1 MKKEKWISRRSII
14 DGSSGTGI
22 SWKKTGEIYMN
33 YDQDLYC
40 HACRFSVKHFSWLV
54 GDLDDF
60 KKKSEKTVSKEFLD
74 AIDFSGFEL
83 QAWETHILSYTSG
96 LLLFLLMAIL
106 DLILFG
112 VFTYERNTIIFAMAF
127 TVIIPVAVMIYLSEY
142 PKIHAKFMKIHTLG
156 DIPEIQSYL
165 VMSMKLVPNME
176 RAIIFAAENSCR
188 PLARDLKKLIWD
200 IHIRVYSNVDEA
212 LIGFASQWG
221 KNSEYFKRS
230 LHLVKSSTSEPD
242 EAQRIMTLNK
252 SLDIVL
258 EGTKTMMDAFAAK
271 LKTPTYVLYSI
282 FILIPLALVAL
293 IPAVSI
299 VGVRID
305 TFTLI
310 LIYNI
315 GLPLFTFFYS
325 EYILLQRPA
334 TFSPPN
340 ISDKHP
346 QLSNIRTIRKNVI
359 IFATIAGLIIGFSG
373 YILLYFGNPLNIISK
388 EAMAGL
394 VLPTFPIVWAITA
407 MITIYSLGIYTP
419 YKKIRDGIKQVENE
433 FADAM
438 FILGR
443 RISEGR
449 SAEEAFS
456 HTSHTMKG
464 SKIGEA
470 FTDIAKNLSCMRTT
484 LHGAIFHEEYGAFKD
499 IYSDRVHTM
508 MRLLT
513 ESVHKSHEAA
523 GMAII
528 KLADH
533 LKELQDVENNIR
545 RSLYDVTSTMR
556 STAIIFAPFIA
567 GVTLA
572 LSEVIQKILLNISRE
587 TSYLPDE
594 YDIGGLMSQAGTG
607 MTQSIPPDIFLLVVG
622 IYIVLLVIIL
632 TRFAGGIEYGDD
644 RPQFMYDLGQTL
656 PMSIMVFTVT
666 TIVSRIIFRSMV

>member
-1 MKKEKWISRRSII
+1 MDDKQ
-14 DGSSGTGI
+14 
-22 SWKKTGEIYMN
+22 N
-33 YDQDLYC
+33 LYC
-40 HACRFSVKHFSWLV
+40 RACRYSVKHFSWLV
-54 GDLDDF
+54 KDLDEYR
-60 KKKSEKTVSKEFLD
+60 KKSEKTASNEFFAAL
-74 AIDFSGFEL
+74 DFSGFEL
-83 QAWETHILSYTSG
+83 EPWETHILSYTGG
-96 LLLFLLMAIL
+96 LLLFISLVGL
-106 DLILFG
+106 DIILFSIS
-112 VFTYERNTIIFAMAF
+112 TYERNSIIFAAVF
-127 TVIIPVAVMIYLSEY
+127 TSLVPIIVMIYLSEY
-142 PKIHAKFMKIHTLG
+142 PKIHAKFLKIHTLG
-156 DIPEIQSYL
+156 DIPEIQSYI

-176 RAIIFAAENSCR
+176 RAIIFAADNSFR

-200 IHIRVYSNVDEA
+200 IHIRVYSNIDEA
-212 LIGFASQWG
+212 LIEFANQWG

-299 VGVRID
+299 VGVRMD
-305 TFTLI
+305 TVTLV

-315 GLPLFTFFYS
+315 GLPLLTFIYS
-325 EYILLQRPA
+325 EFILLQRPA

-346 QLSNIRTIRKNVI
+346 DLSNIRSTRKIIITI
-359 IFATIAGLIIGFSG
+359 TLLIGITVGFSG

-388 EAMAGL
+388 EAMNGL
-394 VLPTFPIVWAITA
+394 VLPTFPIIWAITA
-407 MITIYSLGIYTP
+407 MITIYCLGLYTP
-419 YKKIRDGIKQVENE
+419 YKKIRDGIKQIENE

-449 SAEEAFS
+449 SAEEAFA
-456 HTSHTMKG
+456 HTSETMKG
-464 SKIGEA
+464 AKIGEA
-470 FTDIAKNLSCMRTT
+470 FADIAKNLTCMRTT
-484 LHGAIFHEEYGAFKD
+484 LHGAIFNEEYGAFKD

-508 MRLLT
+508 MKLLT
-513 ESVHKSHEAA
+513 ESVHRSHEAA

-533 LKELQDVENNIR
+533 LKELQEVEANIKR
-545 RSLYDVTSTMR
+545 GLYDVTSTMR
-556 STAIIFAPFIA
+556 STAIIFAPLIA

-572 LSEVIQKILLNISRE
+572 LSEVIQKILQNISKE
-587 TSYLPDE
+587 TSNLPDE
-594 YDIGGLMSQAGTG
+594 YNIGDFMKEAGTG
-607 MTQSIPPDIFLLVVG
+607 MIQTVPPDIFVLVVG
-622 IYIVLLVIIL
+622 VYMVLLVMIL

-656 PMSIMVFTVT
+656 PISIMVFTVT
-666 TIVSRIIFRSMV
+666 TVISRVIFSSMV

>member
-1 MKKEKWISRRSII
+1 M
-14 DGSSGTGI
+14 DD
-22 SWKKTGEIYMN
+22 N
-33 YDQDLYC
+33 QNLYC
-40 HACRFSVKHFSWLV
+40 RACRFSVKHFSWLV
-54 GDLDDF
+54 KDLDEYR
-60 KKKSEKTVSKEFLD
+60 KKSEKTASNEFFAAL
-74 AIDFSGFEL
+74 DFSGFEL
-83 QAWETHILSYTSG
+83 EPWETHILSYTGG
-96 LLLFLLMAIL
+96 LLLFISLVGL
-106 DLILFG
+106 DIILFSIS
-112 VFTYERNTIIFAMAF
+112 TYERNSIIFAAVF
-127 TVIIPVAVMIYLSEY
+127 TSLVPIIVMIYLSEY
-142 PKIHAKFMKIHTLG
+142 PKIHAKFLKIHTLG
-156 DIPEIQSYL
+156 DIPEIQSYI

-176 RAIIFAAENSCR
+176 RAIIFAADNSFR

-200 IHIRVYSNVDEA
+200 IHIRVYSNIDEA
-212 LIGFASQWG
+212 LIDFANQWG

-299 VGVRID
+299 VGVRMD
-305 TFTLI
+305 TVTLV

-315 GLPLFTFFYS
+315 GLPLLTFIYS
-325 EYILLQRPA
+325 EFILLQRPA

-346 QLSNIRTIRKNVI
+346 DLSNIKSTRKI
-359 IFATIAGLIIGFSG
+359 IITVTLLIGTTVGFSG
-373 YILLYFGNPLNIISK
+373 YILLYFGNPFNIIST

-394 VLPTFPIVWAITA
+394 VLATFPIIWAITA
-407 MITIYSLGIYTP
+407 MITIYCLGLYTP
-419 YKKIRDGIKQVENE
+419 YKKIRDGIKQIENE

-449 SAEEAFS
+449 SAEEAFA
-456 HTSHTMKG
+456 HTSETMKG
-464 SKIGEA
+464 AKIGESFA
-470 FTDIAKNLSCMRTT
+470 DIAKNLTCMRTT
-484 LHGAIFHEEYGAFKD
+484 LHGAIFNEEYGAFKD

-508 MRLLT
+508 MKLLT
-513 ESVHKSHEAA
+513 ESVHRSHEAA

-533 LKELQDVENNIR
+533 LKELQEVEANIKR
-545 RSLYDVTSTMR
+545 GLYDVTSTMR
-556 STAIIFAPFIA
+556 STAIIFAPLIA

-572 LSEVIQKILLNISRE
+572 LSEVIQKILQNISKE
-587 TSYLPDE
+587 TSNLPDE
-594 YDIGGLMSQAGTG
+594 YNIGDFMKEAGTG
-607 MTQSIPPDIFLLVVG
+607 MTQTVPPDIFVLVVG
-622 IYIVLLVIIL
+622 IYMILLVMIL

-656 PMSIMVFTVT
+656 PISIMVFTVT
-666 TIVSRIIFRSMV
+666 TIVSRLIFSSMV

>member
-1 MKKEKWISRRSII
+1 M
-14 DGSSGTGI
+14 DD
-22 SWKKTGEIYMN
+22 N
-33 YDQDLYC
+33 QNLYC
-40 HACRFSVKHFSWLV
+40 RACRFSVKHFSWLV
-54 GDLDDF
+54 KDIDAYR
-60 KKKSEKTVSKEFLD
+60 KKSEKTASNEFFAALD
-74 AIDFSGFEL
+74 LSGFEL
-83 QAWETHILSYTSG
+83 EPWETHILSYTGG
-96 LLLFLLMAIL
+96 LLLFISLVGL
-106 DLILFG
+106 DIILFSIS
-112 VFTYERNTIIFAMAF
+112 TYERNSIIFAAVF
-127 TVIIPVAVMIYLSEY
+127 TSLVPIIVMIYLSEY
-142 PKIHAKFMKIHTLG
+142 PKIHAKFLKIHTLG
-156 DIPEIQSYL
+156 DIPEIQSYI

-176 RAIIFAAENSCR
+176 RAIIFAADNSFR

-200 IHIRVYSNVDEA
+200 IHIRIYSNIDEA
-212 LIGFASQWG
+212 LIEFANQWG

-299 VGVRID
+299 VGVRMD
-305 TFTLI
+305 TVTLV

-315 GLPLFTFFYS
+315 GLPLFTFIYS
-325 EYILLQRPA
+325 EFILLQRPA

-346 QLSNIRTIRKNVI
+346 DLSNIRSTRKI
-359 IFATIAGLIIGFSG
+359 IITVTLLIGTTVGFSG
-373 YILLYFGNPLNIISK
+373 YILLYFGNPFNIISK
-388 EAMAGL
+388 EAMNGL
-394 VLPTFPIVWAITA
+394 VLPTFPIIWAITA
-407 MITIYSLGIYTP
+407 MITIYCLGLYTP
-419 YKKIRDGIKQVENE
+419 YKKIRDGIKQIENE

-449 SAEEAFS
+449 SAEEAFA
-456 HTSHTMKG
+456 HTSETMKG
-464 SKIGEA
+464 AKIGEA
-470 FTDIAKNLSCMRTT
+470 FADIAKNLTCMRTT
-484 LHGAIFHEEYGAFKD
+484 LHGAIFNEEYGAFKD

-508 MRLLT
+508 MKLLT
-513 ESVHKSHEAA
+513 ESVHRSHEAA

-533 LKELQDVENNIR
+533 LKELQEVEANIKR
-545 RSLYDVTSTMR
+545 GLYDVTSTMR
-556 STAIIFAPFIA
+556 STAIIFAPLIA

-572 LSEVIQKILLNISRE
+572 LSEVIQKILQNIAKE
-587 TSYLPDE
+587 TSNLPDE
-594 YDIGGLMSQAGTG
+594 YNIGDFMKEAGTG
-607 MTQSIPPDIFLLVVG
+607 MTQTVPPDIFVLVVG
-622 IYIVLLVIIL
+622 IYMILLVMIL

-644 RPQFMYDLGQTL
+644 R
-656 PMSIMVFTVT
+656 
-666 TIVSRIIFRSMV
+666 

>member
-1 MKKEKWISRRSII
+1 M
-14 DGSSGTGI
+14 DD
-22 SWKKTGEIYMN
+22 N
-33 YDQDLYC
+33 QNLYC
-40 HACRFSVKHFSWLV
+40 RACRFSVKHFSWLV
-54 GDLDDF
+54 RDPDEYR
-60 KKKSEKTVSKEFLD
+60 KKSEKTASDEFFAAL
-74 AIDFSGFEL
+74 DFSGFEL
-83 QAWETHILSYTSG
+83 EPWETHILSYTGG
-96 LLLFLLMAIL
+96 LLLFISLVGL
-106 DLILFG
+106 DIILFSIS
-112 VFTYERNTIIFAMAF
+112 TYERNSIIFAAVF
-127 TVIIPVAVMIYLSEY
+127 TSLVPIIVMIYLSEY
-142 PKIHAKFMKIHTLG
+142 PKIHAKFLKIHTLG
-156 DIPEIQSYL
+156 DIPEIQSYI

-176 RAIIFAAENSCR
+176 RAIIFAADNSFR

-200 IHIRVYSNVDEA
+200 IHIRVYSNIDEA
-212 LIGFASQWG
+212 LIEFANQWG

-293 IPAVSI
+293 LPAVSI
-299 VGVRID
+299 VGVRMD
-305 TFTLI
+305 TVTLV

-315 GLPLFTFFYS
+315 GLPLFTFLYS

-334 TFSPPN
+334 TFSPPD

-346 QLSNIRTIRKNVI
+346 DLSNIRSTRKI
-359 IFATIAGLIIGFSG
+359 IITVTLLIGTTVGFSG
-373 YILLYFGNPLNIISK
+373 YILFYSGNPFNIISK
-388 EAMAGL
+388 EAMGGL
-394 VLPTFPIVWAITA
+394 VLPTFPIIWAITA
-407 MITIYSLGIYTP
+407 MVTIYCLGIYTP
-419 YKKIRDGIKQVENE
+419 YKKIRDGIKQIENE

-449 SAEEAFS
+449 SAEEAFA
-456 HTSHTMKG
+456 HTSETMKG
-464 SKIGEA
+464 AKIGEA
-470 FTDIAKNLSCMRTT
+470 FADIAKNLTCMRTT
-484 LHGAIFHEEYGAFKD
+484 LHGAIFNEEYGAFKD

-508 MRLLT
+508 MKLLT
-513 ESVHKSHEAA
+513 ESVHRSHEAA

-533 LKELQDVENNIR
+533 LKELQEVEANIKR
-545 RSLYDVTSTMR
+545 GLYDVTSTMR
-556 STAIIFAPFIA
+556 STAIIFAPLIA

-572 LSEVIQKILLNISRE
+572 LSEVIQKILQNISKE
-587 TSYLPDE
+587 TSNLPDE
-594 YDIGGLMSQAGTG
+594 YNIGDFMTEAGTG
-607 MTQSIPPDIFLLVVG
+607 MTQTVPPDIFVLVVG
-622 IYIVLLVIIL
+622 IYMILLVMIL

-656 PMSIMVFTVT
+656 PISIMVFTVT
-666 TIVSRIIFRSMV
+666 TVISRVIFSSMV

>member
-1 MKKEKWISRRSII
+1 M
-14 DGSSGTGI
+14 DDNQN
-22 SWKKTGEIYMN
+22 M
-33 YDQDLYC
+33 YC
-40 HACRFSVKHFSWLV
+40 RACRYSVKHFSWLV
-54 GDLDDF
+54 KDLDGYR
-60 KKKSEKTVSKEFLD
+60 KKSEKTASDEFYAAL
-74 AIDFSGFEL
+74 DFSGFDLEP
-83 QAWETHILSYTSG
+83 WETHILSYAG
-96 LLLFLLMAIL
+96 GILLFVSLVVL
-106 DLILFG
+106 DIILFSIS
-112 VFTYERNTIIFAMAF
+112 TYERNSIIFAAVF
-127 TVIIPVAVMIYLSEY
+127 TATIPIIVMIYLSEY
-142 PKIHAKFMKIHTLG
+142 PKIHAKFLKIHTLG
-156 DIPEIQSYL
+156 DIPEIQSYI

-176 RAIIFAAENSCR
+176 RAIIFAADNSFR

-200 IHIRVYSNVDEA
+200 IHIRVYSNIDEA
-212 LIGFASQWG
+212 LIEFANQWG

-299 VGVRID
+299 VGVRMD
-305 TFTLI
+305 TVTLV

-315 GLPLFTFFYS
+315 GLPLFTFLYS

-334 TFSPPN
+334 TFSPPD
-340 ISDKHP
+340 ISDEHP
-346 QLSNIRTIRKNVI
+346 ELSNIGSTRKSI
-359 IFATIAGLIIGFSG
+359 IMVTLILGITVGFSG
-373 YILLYFGNPLNIISK
+373 YILLYFGNPFNIISK

-394 VLPTFPIVWAITA
+394 VLPTFPIIWAITV
-407 MITIYSLGIYTP
+407 MITIYCIGLYTP
-419 YKKIRDGIKQVENE
+419 YKKIRDGIKQIENE

-449 SAEEAFS
+449 SAEEAFT
-456 HTSHTMKG
+456 HTSETMKG
-464 SKIGEA
+464 AKIGEVFA
-470 FTDIAKNLSCMRTT
+470 DIAKNLTCMRTT
-484 LHGAIFHEEYGAFKD
+484 LHGAIFNEEYGAFKD

-508 MRLLT
+508 MKLLT
-513 ESVHKSHEAA
+513 ESVHRSHEAA

-533 LKELQDVENNIR
+533 LKELQEVEANIKR
-545 RSLYDVTSTMR
+545 GLYDVTSTMR
-556 STAIIFAPFIA
+556 STAIIFAPLIA

-572 LSEVIQKILLNISRE
+572 LSEVIQKILLNISKE
-587 TSYLPDE
+587 TSNLPDE
-594 YDIGGLMSQAGTG
+594 YNIGDFMKEAGTG
-607 MTQSIPPDIFLLVVG
+607 MIQTVPPDIFVLVVG
-622 IYIVLLVIIL
+622 VYMVLLVMIL

-656 PMSIMVFTVT
+656 PVSIMVFTVT
-666 TIVSRIIFRSMV
+666 TVVSRVIFSSMV

>member
-1 MKKEKWISRRSII
+1 M
-14 DGSSGTGI
+14 DD
-22 SWKKTGEIYMN
+22 N
-33 YDQDLYC
+33 QNLYC
-40 HACRFSVKHFSWLV
+40 RACRYSVKHFSWLV
-54 GDLDDF
+54 RDLDEYR
-60 KKKSEKTVSKEFLD
+60 KKSEKTASNEFFAAL
-74 AIDFSGFEL
+74 DFSGFEL
-83 QAWETHILSYTSG
+83 EPWETHILSYTGG
-96 LLLFLLMAIL
+96 LLLFISLVGL
-106 DLILFG
+106 DIILFSIS
-112 VFTYERNTIIFAMAF
+112 TYERNSIIFAAVF
-127 TVIIPVAVMIYLSEY
+127 TSLVPIIVMIYLSEY
-142 PKIHAKFMKIHTLG
+142 PKIHAKFLKIHTLG
-156 DIPEIQSYL
+156 DIPEIQSYI

-176 RAIIFAAENSCR
+176 RAIIFAANNSFR

-200 IHIRVYSNVDEA
+200 IHIRVYSNIDEA
-212 LIGFASQWG
+212 LIDFANQWG

-299 VGVRID
+299 VGVRMD
-305 TFTLI
+305 TVTLV

-315 GLPLFTFFYS
+315 GLPLFTFIYS
-325 EYILLQRPA
+325 EFILLQRPA

-346 QLSNIRTIRKNVI
+346 DLSNIRSTRKI
-359 IFATIAGLIIGFSG
+359 IITVTLLIGTTVGFSG
-373 YILLYFGNPLNIISK
+373 YILLYFGNPFNIISK

-394 VLPTFPIVWAITA
+394 VLPTFPIIWAITA
-407 MITIYSLGIYTP
+407 MITIYCLGLYTP
-419 YKKIRDGIKQVENE
+419 YKKIRDGIKQIENE

-449 SAEEAFS
+449 SAEEAFA
-456 HTSHTMKG
+456 HTSETMKG
-464 SKIGEA
+464 AKIGEA
-470 FTDIAKNLSCMRTT
+470 FADIAKNLTCMRTT
-484 LHGAIFHEEYGAFKD
+484 LHGAIFNEEYGAFKD

-508 MRLLT
+508 MKLLT
-513 ESVHKSHEAA
+513 ESVHRSHEAA

-533 LKELQDVENNIR
+533 LKELQEVEANIKR
-545 RSLYDVTSTMR
+545 GLYDVTSTMR
-556 STAIIFAPFIA
+556 STAIIFAPLIA

-572 LSEVIQKILLNISRE
+572 LSEVIQKILQNISKE
-587 TSYLPDE
+587 TSNLPDE
-594 YDIGGLMSQAGTG
+594 YNIGDFMKEAGTG
-607 MTQSIPPDIFLLVVG
+607 MTQTVPPDIFVLVVG
-622 IYIVLLVIIL
+622 IYMILLVMIL

-656 PMSIMVFTVT
+656 PISIMVFTVT
-666 TIVSRIIFRSMV
+666 TIVSRVIFSSMV

>member
-1 MKKEKWISRRSII
+1 MDDHRNFYYR
-14 DGSSGTGI
+14 
-22 SWKKTGEIYMN
+22 
-33 YDQDLYC
+33 
-40 HACRFSVKHFSWLV
+40 ACCFSVKHFSWIV
-54 GDLDDF
+54 GDLEKY

-74 AIDFSGFEL
+74 AMDFSGFEMEP
-83 QAWETHILSYTSG
+83 WEIHILSYACS
-96 LLLFLLMAIL
+96 LFLFIL
-106 DLILFG
+106 LISLDIIIFSISI
-112 VFTYERNTIIFAMAF
+112 YERNSIIFILSF
-127 TVIIPVAVMIYLSEY
+127 TVIVPISAMIYLSEY
-142 PKIHAKFMKIHTLG
+142 PKIHAKFLKIHTLG
-156 DIPEIQSYL
+156 DIPEIQSYI

-176 RAIIFAAENSCR
+176 RAIIFAAENSLR
-188 PLARDLKKLIWD
+188 PLAKDLKKLIWD
-200 IHIRVYSNVDEA
+200 IHIRVYSNIDEA
-212 LIGFASQWG
+212 LIEFADHWG

-299 VGVRID
+299 VGVRMD
-305 TFTLI
+305 TVTLV
-310 LIYNI
+310 LIYDI

-340 ISDKHP
+340 ISEGHP
-346 QLSNIRTIRKNVI
+346 ELSNIGSTRKNII
-359 IFATIAGLIIGFSG
+359 IFALIAGATIGSSG
-373 YILLYFGNPLNIISK
+373 YILLHFYNPFNIISTG
-388 EAMAGL
+388 AMAGL

-407 MITIYSLGIYTP
+407 MITIYCLGVYTP
-419 YKKIRDGIKQVENE
+419 YKKIRDDIKQIENE

-449 SAEEAFS
+449 SAEEAFM
-456 HTSHTMKG
+456 HTSGTMKG

-470 FTDIAKNLSCMRTT
+470 FADIAKNLSSMRTT
-484 LHGAIFHEEYGAFKD
+484 LHGAIFNEEYGAFKD
-499 IYSDRVHTM
+499 IYSDRVHTIM
-508 MRLLT
+508 KLLT
-513 ESVHKSHEAA
+513 RSVHRSHEAA

-533 LKELQDVENNIR
+533 LKELQDVETNIK
-545 RSLYDVTSTMR
+545 RSLYDVTSTMG
-556 STAIIFAPFIA
+556 STAVIFAPLIA

-572 LSEVIQKILLNISRE
+572 LSEVIQKILLNISKESRN
-587 TSYLPDE
+587 LPDE
-594 YDIGGLMSQAGTG
+594 YNIGDFMKEAGTG
-607 MTQSIPPDIFLLVVG
+607 MTQSISPDIFLLVVG
-622 IYIVLLVIIL
+622 IYMILLVIIL

-644 RPQFMYDLGQTL
+644 KPQFMYDMGQKL

-666 TIVSRIIFRSMV
+666 TIVSRVIFSSMV

>member
-1 MKKEKWISRRSII
+1 MDDKQ
-14 DGSSGTGI
+14 
-22 SWKKTGEIYMN
+22 N
-33 YDQDLYC
+33 LYC
-40 HACRFSVKHFSWLV
+40 RACRYSVKHFSWLV
-54 GDLDDF
+54 KDLDEYR
-60 KKKSEKTVSKEFLD
+60 KKSEKTASNEFFAAL
-74 AIDFSGFEL
+74 DFSGFEL
-83 QAWETHILSYTSG
+83 EPWETHILSYTGG
-96 LLLFLLMAIL
+96 LLLFISLVGL
-106 DLILFG
+106 DIILFSIS
-112 VFTYERNTIIFAMAF
+112 TYERNSIIFAAVF
-127 TVIIPVAVMIYLSEY
+127 TSLVPIIVMIYLSEY
-142 PKIHAKFMKIHTLG
+142 PKIHAKFLKIHTLG
-156 DIPEIQSYL
+156 DIPEIQSYI

-176 RAIIFAAENSCR
+176 RAIIFAADNSFR

-200 IHIRVYSNVDEA
+200 IHIRVYSNIDEA
-212 LIGFASQWG
+212 LIEFANQWG

-299 VGVRID
+299 VGVRMD
-305 TFTLI
+305 TVTLV

-315 GLPLFTFFYS
+315 GLPLLTFIYS
-325 EYILLQRPA
+325 EFILLQRPA

-346 QLSNIRTIRKNVI
+346 DLSNIRSTRKIIITI
-359 IFATIAGLIIGFSG
+359 TLLIGITVGFSG

-388 EAMAGL
+388 EAMNGL
-394 VLPTFPIVWAITA
+394 VLPTFPIIWAITA
-407 MITIYSLGIYTP
+407 MITIYCLGLYTP
-419 YKKIRDGIKQVENE
+419 YKKIRDGIKQIENE

-449 SAEEAFS
+449 SAEEAFA
-456 HTSHTMKG
+456 HTSETMKG
-464 SKIGEA
+464 AKIGEA
-470 FTDIAKNLSCMRTT
+470 FADIAKNLTCMRTT
-484 LHGAIFHEEYGAFKD
+484 LHGAIFNEEYGAFKD

-508 MRLLT
+508 MKLLT
-513 ESVHKSHEAA
+513 ESVHRSHEAA

-533 LKELQDVENNIR
+533 LKELQEVEANIR
-545 RSLYDVTSTMR
+545 RGLYDVTSTMR
-556 STAIIFAPFIA
+556 STAIIFAPLIA

-572 LSEVIQKILLNISRE
+572 LSEVIQKILQNISKE
-587 TSYLPDE
+587 TSNLPDE
-594 YDIGGLMSQAGTG
+594 YNIGDFMKEAGTG
-607 MTQSIPPDIFLLVVG
+607 MIQTVPPDIFVLVVG
-622 IYIVLLVIIL
+622 VYMVLLVMIL

-656 PMSIMVFTVT
+656 PISIMVFTVT
-666 TIVSRIIFRSMV
+666 TVISRVIFSSMV

>member
-1 MKKEKWISRRSII
+1 M
-14 DGSSGTGI
+14 DD
-22 SWKKTGEIYMN
+22 N
-33 YDQDLYC
+33 QNLYC
-40 HACRFSVKHFSWLV
+40 RACRFSVKHFSWLV
-54 GDLDDF
+54 RDLDEYR
-60 KKKSEKTVSKEFLD
+60 KKSEKTASNEFFAAL
-74 AIDFSGFEL
+74 DFSGFEL
-83 QAWETHILSYTSG
+83 EPWETHILSYTGG
-96 LLLFLLMAIL
+96 LLLFISLVGL
-106 DLILFG
+106 DIILFSIS
-112 VFTYERNTIIFAMAF
+112 TYERNSIIFTAVF
-127 TVIIPVAVMIYLSEY
+127 TALVPIIVMIYLSEY
-142 PKIHAKFMKIHTLG
+142 PKIHAKFLKIHTLG
-156 DIPEIQSYL
+156 DIPEIQSYI

-176 RAIIFAAENSCR
+176 RAIIFAADNSFR

-200 IHIRVYSNVDEA
+200 IHIRIYSNIDEA
-212 LIGFASQWG
+212 LIEFANQWG

-299 VGVRID
+299 VGVRMD
-305 TFTLI
+305 TVTLV

-315 GLPLFTFFYS
+315 GLPLFTFIYS
-325 EYILLQRPA
+325 EFILLQRPA

-346 QLSNIRTIRKNVI
+346 DLSNIRSTRKI
-359 IFATIAGLIIGFSG
+359 IITVTLLIGTTVGFSG
-373 YILLYFGNPLNIISK
+373 YILLYFGNPFNIISK

-394 VLPTFPIVWAITA
+394 VLPTFPIIWAITA
-407 MITIYSLGIYTP
+407 MITIYCLGLYTP
-419 YKKIRDGIKQVENE
+419 YKKIRDGIKQIENE

-449 SAEEAFS
+449 SAEEAFA
-456 HTSHTMKG
+456 HTSETMKG
-464 SKIGEA
+464 AKIGEA
-470 FTDIAKNLSCMRTT
+470 FADIAKNLTCMRTT
-484 LHGAIFHEEYGAFKD
+484 LHGAIFNEEYGAFKD

-508 MRLLT
+508 MKLLT
-513 ESVHKSHEAA
+513 ESVHRSHEAA

-533 LKELQDVENNIR
+533 LKELQEVEANIKR
-545 RSLYDVTSTMR
+545 GLYDVTSTMR
-556 STAIIFAPFIA
+556 STAIIFAPLIA

-572 LSEVIQKILLNISRE
+572 LSEVIQKILQNISKE
-587 TSYLPDE
+587 TSNLPDE
-594 YDIGGLMSQAGTG
+594 YNIGDFMKEAGTG
-607 MTQSIPPDIFLLVVG
+607 MTQTVPPDIFVLVVG
-622 IYIVLLVIIL
+622 IYMILLVMIL

-666 TIVSRIIFRSMV
+666 TIVSRLIFSSMV

>member
-1 MKKEKWISRRSII
+1 M
-14 DGSSGTGI
+14 
-22 SWKKTGEIYMN
+22 
-33 YDQDLYC
+33 YC
-40 HACRFSVKHFSWLV
+40 RACHFSVKHFSWLV
-54 GDLDDF
+54 GDPGEYR
-60 KKKSEKTVSKEFLD
+60 KKSEKTVSKEFLD
-74 AIDFSGFEL
+74 ALDFSGFEL
-83 QAWETHILSYTSG
+83 EPWEIHILSYTVG
-96 LLLFLLMAIL
+96 LLLLIFLVFL
-106 DLILFG
+106 DIILFSIS
-112 VFTYERNTIIFAMAF
+112 TYERNSIIFAAIF
-127 TVIIPVAVMIYLSEY
+127 TAIVPVIAMIYLSEY
-142 PKIHAKFMKIHTLG
+142 PKIHAKFLKIHTLG
-156 DIPEIQSYL
+156 DIPEIQSYI

-176 RAIIFAAENSCR
+176 RALIFAADNSFR

-200 IHIRVYSNVDEA
+200 IHIRVYSNIDEA
-212 LIGFASQWG
+212 LIEFANQWG

-258 EGTKTMMDAFAAK
+258 EGTRTMMDAFAAK

-293 IPAVSI
+293 LPAVSI
-299 VGVRID
+299 VGVRMD
-305 TFTLI
+305 TVTLV

-315 GLPLFTFFYS
+315 GLPLVTFLYS

-334 TFSPPN
+334 TFSPPD

-346 QLSNIRTIRKNVI
+346 GLSNISSTRKTILVI
-359 IFATIAGLIIGFSG
+359 SLIAGGAVGFSG
-373 YILLYFGNPLNIISK
+373 YILLYFGNPFNIISK

-394 VLPTFPIVWAITA
+394 VLPTFPVVWAMTV
-407 MITIYSLGIYTP
+407 MITIYCLGIYTP
-419 YKKIRDGIKQVENE
+419 YKKIRDSVKQIENE

-456 HTSHTMKG
+456 HTSETMKG
-464 SKIGEA
+464 AKIGEA
-470 FTDIAKNLSCMRTT
+470 FAEIVKNLTCLRTT
-484 LHGAIFHEEYGAFKD
+484 LHGAIFDEEYGAFKD

-508 MRLLT
+508 MKLLT
-513 ESVHKSHEAA
+513 ESVHRSHEAA

-533 LKELQDVENNIR
+533 LKELQEVEANIR

-556 STAIIFAPFIA
+556 STAIIFAPLIA

-572 LSEVIQKILLNISRE
+572 LSEVIQKILQNISKESRN
-587 TSYLPDE
+587 LPDE
-594 YDIGGLMSQAGTG
+594 YSIGDFMKEAGTG
-607 MTQSIPPDIFLLVVG
+607 MTQTVPPDIFLLVVG
-622 IYIVLLVIIL
+622 IYMILLVMIL

-666 TIVSRIIFRSMV
+666 TIISRVIFSSMV

>member
-1 MKKEKWISRRSII
+1 MDE
-14 DGSSGTGI
+14 
-22 SWKKTGEIYMN
+22 N
-33 YDQDLYC
+33 QNLYC
-40 HACRFSVKHFSWLV
+40 RTCRFSVRHFSWLV
-54 GDLDDF
+54 GNLDEY
-60 KKKSEKTVSKEFLD
+60 KKKSEKTVSEEFLD
-74 AIDFSGFEL
+74 AINFAGFAL
-83 QAWETHILSYTSG
+83 DPWETHVLAYSG
-96 LLLFLLMAIL
+96 ALLLFLFMIIL
-106 DLILFG
+106 DLILFSIS
-112 VFTYERNTIIFAMAF
+112 TYERNSIIFAAIF
-127 TVIIPVAVMIYLSEY
+127 TAIVPIAAMIYLSEY

-156 DIPEIQSYL
+156 DIPEIQSYI

-176 RAIIFAAENSCR
+176 RAIIFTAENSAR

-200 IHIRVYSNVDEA
+200 IHIRVYSNIDDA
-212 LIGFASQWG
+212 LIEFANQWG

-242 EAQRIMTLNK
+242 EAQRLMTLNK

-258 EGTKTMMDAFAAK
+258 DGTKNIMDAFASK

-299 VGVRID
+299 VGVRMDIVM
-305 TFTLI
+305 LV
-310 LIYNI
+310 LIYDI
-315 GLPLFTFFYS
+315 LLPLFTFFYS

-346 QLSNIRTIRKNVI
+346 QLTNIRSTRKKIINV
-359 IFATIAGLIIGFSG
+359 TLITGVLTGFSG
-373 YILLYFGNPLNIISK
+373 YVLLYLGNPFNIIAK
-388 EAMAGL
+388 EAMTGL
-394 VLPTFPIVWAITA
+394 VLPTFPIVWAMTA
-407 MITIYSLGIYTP
+407 IITIYSLGVYTP
-419 YKKIRDGIKQVENE
+419 YKRIRDGIKQIENE

-456 HTSHTMKG
+456 HTSETMKG
-464 SKIGEA
+464 SRIGEA
-470 FTDIAKNLSCMRTT
+470 FEDIAKNLSCMRTT
-484 LHGAIFHEEYGAFKD
+484 LHGAIFHEDYGAFKD

-533 LKELQDVENNIR
+533 LKELQDVEANIR

-556 STAIIFAPFIA
+556 STAIIFAPLIA

-607 MTQSIPPDIFLLVVG
+607 MTQSVPPDIFLLVVG
-622 IYIVLLVIIL
+622 IYMVLLVIIL

-644 RPQFMYDLGQTL
+644 RSQFMYDLGQTL
-656 PMSIMVFTVT
+656 PMSILVFTVT
-666 TIVSRIIFRSMV
+666 TVVSRIIFSSMV

>member
-1 MKKEKWISRRSII
+1 
-14 DGSSGTGI
+14 
-22 SWKKTGEIYMN
+22 
-33 YDQDLYC
+33 
-40 HACRFSVKHFSWLV
+40 
-54 GDLDDF
+54 
-60 KKKSEKTVSKEFLD
+60 
-74 AIDFSGFEL
+74 
-83 QAWETHILSYTSG
+83 
-96 LLLFLLMAIL
+96 
-106 DLILFG
+106 
-112 VFTYERNTIIFAMAF
+112 
-127 TVIIPVAVMIYLSEY
+127 MIYLSEY
-142 PKIHAKFMKIHTLG
+142 PKIHAKFLKIHTLG
-156 DIPEIQSYL
+156 DIPEIQSYI

-176 RAIIFAAENSCR
+176 RAIIFAADNSFR

-200 IHIRVYSNVDEA
+200 IHIRVYSNIDEA
-212 LIGFASQWG
+212 LIEFANQWG

-299 VGVRID
+299 VGVRMD
-305 TFTLI
+305 TVTLV

-315 GLPLFTFFYS
+315 GLPLFTFIYS
-325 EYILLQRPA
+325 EFILLQRPA

-346 QLSNIRTIRKNVI
+346 DLSNIRSTRKI
-359 IFATIAGLIIGFSG
+359 IITVTLLIGTTVGFSG
-373 YILLYFGNPLNIISK
+373 YILLYFGNPFNIISK

-394 VLPTFPIVWAITA
+394 VLPTFPIIWAITA
-407 MITIYSLGIYTP
+407 MITIYCLGLYTP
-419 YKKIRDGIKQVENE
+419 YKKIRDGIKQIENE

-449 SAEEAFS
+449 SAEEAFA
-456 HTSHTMKG
+456 HTSETMKG
-464 SKIGEA
+464 AKIGEA
-470 FTDIAKNLSCMRTT
+470 FADIAKNLTCMRTT
-484 LHGAIFHEEYGAFKD
+484 LHGAIFNEEYGAFKD

-508 MRLLT
+508 MKLLT
-513 ESVHKSHEAA
+513 ESVHRSHEAA

-533 LKELQDVENNIR
+533 LKELQEVEANIKR
-545 RSLYDVTSTMR
+545 GLYDVTSTMR
-556 STAIIFAPFIA
+556 STAIIFAPLIA

-572 LSEVIQKILLNISRE
+572 LSEVIQKILQNISKE
-587 TSYLPDE
+587 TSNLPDE
-594 YDIGGLMSQAGTG
+594 YNIGDFMKEAGTG
-607 MTQSIPPDIFLLVVG
+607 MTQTVPPDIFVLVVG
-622 IYIVLLVIIL
+622 IYMILLVMIL

-656 PMSIMVFTVT
+656 PISIMVFTVT
-666 TIVSRIIFRSMV
+666 TIVSRVIFSSMV

>member
-1 MKKEKWISRRSII
+1 M
-14 DGSSGTGI
+14 DD
-22 SWKKTGEIYMN
+22 N
-33 YDQDLYC
+33 QNLYC
-40 HACRFSVKHFSWLV
+40 RACRFSVKHFSWLV
-54 GDLDDF
+54 RDLDEYR
-60 KKKSEKTVSKEFLD
+60 KKSEKTASNEFFAAL
-74 AIDFSGFEL
+74 DFSGFEL
-83 QAWETHILSYTSG
+83 EPWETHILSYTGG
-96 LLLFLLMAIL
+96 LLLFISLVGL
-106 DLILFG
+106 DIILFSIS
-112 VFTYERNTIIFAMAF
+112 TYERNSIIFAAVF
-127 TVIIPVAVMIYLSEY
+127 TSLVPIIVMIYLSEY
-142 PKIHAKFMKIHTLG
+142 PKIHAKFLKIHTLG
-156 DIPEIQSYL
+156 DIPEIQSYI

-176 RAIIFAAENSCR
+176 RAIIFAADNSFR

-200 IHIRVYSNVDEA
+200 IHIRVYSNIDEA
-212 LIGFASQWG
+212 LIEFANQWG

-299 VGVRID
+299 VGVRMD
-305 TFTLI
+305 TVTLV

-315 GLPLFTFFYS
+315 GLPLFTFIYS
-325 EYILLQRPA
+325 EFILLQRPA

-346 QLSNIRTIRKNVI
+346 DLSNIRSTRKI
-359 IFATIAGLIIGFSG
+359 IITVTLLIGTTVGFSG
-373 YILLYFGNPLNIISK
+373 YILLYFGNPFNIISK

-394 VLPTFPIVWAITA
+394 VLPTFPIIWAITA
-407 MITIYSLGIYTP
+407 MITIYCLGLYTP
-419 YKKIRDGIKQVENE
+419 YKKIRDGIKQIENE

-449 SAEEAFS
+449 SAEEAFA
-456 HTSHTMKG
+456 HTSETMKG
-464 SKIGEA
+464 AKIGEA
-470 FTDIAKNLSCMRTT
+470 FADIAKNLTCMRTT
-484 LHGAIFHEEYGAFKD
+484 LHGAIFNEEYGAFKD

-508 MRLLT
+508 MKLLT
-513 ESVHKSHEAA
+513 ESVHRSHEAA

-533 LKELQDVENNIR
+533 LKELQEVEANIKR
-545 RSLYDVTSTMR
+545 GLYDVTSTMR
-556 STAIIFAPFIA
+556 STAIIFAPLIA

-572 LSEVIQKILLNISRE
+572 LSEVIQKILQNISKE
-587 TSYLPDE
+587 TSNLPDE
-594 YDIGGLMSQAGTG
+594 YNIGDFMKEAGTG
-607 MTQSIPPDIFLLVVG
+607 MTQTVPPDIFVLVVG
-622 IYIVLLVIIL
+622 IYMILLVMIL

-656 PMSIMVFTVT
+656 PISIMVFTVT
-666 TIVSRIIFRSMV
+666 TIVSRVIFSSMV

>member
-1 MKKEKWISRRSII
+1 MS
-14 DGSSGTGI
+14 D
-22 SWKKTGEIYMN
+22 N
-33 YDQDLYC
+33 QDMYC
-40 HACRFSVKHFSWLV
+40 RACRFSVKHFSWLV
-54 GDLDDF
+54 GDLD
-60 KKKSEKTVSKEFLD
+60 KYRKKSEKTVSKEFLD
-74 AIDFSGFEL
+74 AIGFSGFDLEP
-83 QAWETHILSYTSG
+83 WETHILSYTFG
-96 LLLFLLMAIL
+96 LFLFIL
-106 DLILFG
+106 LIGLDIILFSIS
-112 VFTYERNTIIFAMAF
+112 TYERNSMIFAAIF
-127 TVIIPVAVMIYLSEY
+127 TAIVPIVAMIYLSEY
-142 PKIHAKFMKIHTLG
+142 PKIHAKFLKIHTLG
-156 DIPEIQSYL
+156 DIPEIQSYI

-176 RAIIFAAENSCR
+176 RAIIFAADNSFR
-188 PLARDLKKLIWD
+188 PLARDLKKLMWD
-200 IHIRVYSNVDEA
+200 IHIRVYSNIDEA
-212 LIGFASQWG
+212 LIVFANQWG
-221 KNSEYFKRS
+221 RNSEYFKRS

-242 EAQRIMTLNK
+242 DAQRIMTLNK

-299 VGVRID
+299 VGVRVD
-305 TFTLI
+305 TLTLV

-325 EYILLQRPA
+325 EYILLLRPA

-346 QLSNIRTIRKNVI
+346 HLSRIRIIRKNVI
-359 IFATIAGLIIGFSG
+359 IVTSIVGLIIGFSG
-373 YILLYFGNPLNIISK
+373 YILLNFGNPLNIISK
-388 EAMAGL
+388 EAMTGL
-394 VLPTFPIVWAITA
+394 VLPTFPIIWAITG
-407 MITIYSLGIYTP
+407 MITSYSLGIYTP
-419 YKKIRDGIKQVENE
+419 YKKIRDGIKEVENE

-456 HTSHTMKG
+456 HTSQNMKG

-470 FTDIAKNLSCMRTT
+470 FADISRNLTCMRTT

-499 IYSDRVHTM
+499 IYSERVFTM

-533 LKELQDVENNIR
+533 LKELQDVEANIR

-556 STAIIFAPFIA
+556 STAIIFAPLIA

-572 LSEVIQKILLNISRE
+572 LSEVIQKILQNISKE
-587 TSYLPDE
+587 TSNLPDE
-594 YDIGGLMSQAGTG
+594 YNIGGLMSQSGTG
-607 MTQSIPPDIFLLVVG
+607 MTQSVPPDIFLLVVG
-622 IYIVLLVIIL
+622 IYMVLLVIIL

-656 PMSIMVFTVT
+656 PISILVFTVT
-666 TIVSRIIFRSMV
+666 TVVSRIIFSSMV